1 MTMNKT
7 LNMNDDEN
15 LKAQSKI
22 KDAVDYYRF
31 SSGKCFTRYAI
42 YSLLVR

>member
-7 LNMNDDEN
+7 LNINDDEN

-22 KDAVDYYRF
+22 KDAVDYYRV
-31 SSGKCFTRYAI
+31 SSGKCFNTIRI